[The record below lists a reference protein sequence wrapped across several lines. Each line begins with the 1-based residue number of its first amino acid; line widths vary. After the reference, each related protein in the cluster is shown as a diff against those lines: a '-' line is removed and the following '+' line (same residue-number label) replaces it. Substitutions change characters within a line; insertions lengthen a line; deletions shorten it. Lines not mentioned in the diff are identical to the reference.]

1 MSIKEQQVAG
11 VVLVVDDE
19 KMTRELL
26 GLMLT
31 PAGFEVFFAEDG
43 VDALEKLAER
53 KADVVVLDVMMP
65 RMDGVVTCQ
74 NIRSNPETADI
85 PVIMLSAKTHG
96 TAVAEGLAA
105 GANQYLTKPIAR
117 KLLIETINTLIA
129 QSKNGNGP
137 DTSQP

>member
-1 MSIKEQQVAG
+1 MAG
-11 VVLVVDDE
+11 IVLVVDDE

-26 GLMLT
+26 GLMLA

-65 RMDGVVTCQ
+65 RMDGVVTCEH
-74 NIRSNPETADI
+74 IRRNPETADI

-129 QSKNGNGP
+129 QRQSKNGSGP
-137 DTSQP
+137 DADLA